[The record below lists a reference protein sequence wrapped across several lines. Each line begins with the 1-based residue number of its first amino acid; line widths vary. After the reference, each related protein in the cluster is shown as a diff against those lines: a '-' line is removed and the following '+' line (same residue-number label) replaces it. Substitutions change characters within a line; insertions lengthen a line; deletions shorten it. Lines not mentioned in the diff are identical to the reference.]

1 MLQLKDINSRN
12 NSSIAYT
19 YVYVSSLNKCITF
32 FQQQKNHTD
41 PKTFERKCTTQSYFV
56 GFLARH

>member
-1 MLQLKDINSRN
+1 MLLYVTIKSCN

-19 YVYVSSLNKCITF
+19 YVCVSSLNKCITF